1 MFGYKCHPSFWL
13 IWSATQ
19 RSQDTKYGH
28 FIDFFF
34 PVPPTVWC
42 TTLQDEASEHDPV
55 AAGTAA
61 HLVAHRKILAVLR
74 APADSAVQA
83 LVDVAVPLVRA
94 VAAVVAAVAEAPLGD
109 AAAVGAHEE
118 GAVAQAS
125 WREESEGAGG
135 RVSLTQLT
143 AIPTT
148 KSGRNHF

>member
-1 MFGYKCHPSFWL
+1 MPSLAFV
-13 IWSATQ
+13 AG
-19 RSQDTKYGH
+19 SQDWPAVKPCRTRPRKHG
-28 FIDFFF
+28 
-34 PVPPTVWC
+34 P
-42 TTLQDEASEHDPV
+42 
-55 AAGTAA
+55 AAAA

-125 WREESEGAGG
+125 WREESERA
-135 RVSLTQLT
+135 SQ
-143 AIPTT
+143 
-148 KSGRNHF
+148 

>member
-1 MFGYKCHPSFWL
+1 MKHTAGGG
-13 IWSATQ
+13 Q
-19 RSQDTKYGH
+19 RLDINAILGICCRITGLACCK
-28 FIDFFF
+28 
-34 PVPPTVWC
+34 
-42 TTLQDEASEHDPV
+42 TLQNEASKH
-55 AAGTAA
+55 AAAA

-125 WREESEGAGG
+125 WREESERA
-135 RVSLTQLT
+135 SQ
-143 AIPTT
+143 
-148 KSGRNHF
+148 